1 MATDAQSTR
10 RKRSLL
16 AVVVLAV
23 LVVSVA
29 VAWVLG
35 ALADRRVKSAVAI
48 LAAVRRDGLAKHWPE
63 RPRLDWY
70 LSHAGDEA
78 EPSGWRAVIRGRV
91 DNGREDNGLFAGM
104 IVHVSGREYQVEEWV
119 LNADATSGKYAAHM
133 GVGRPLPDTSITL
146 EKREDGEKRED
157 REKMDVTVTPYG
169 GKRLPGRGEA
179 PKNYLPEGTLELAV
193 ALVAAGRGNAQ
204 FALVFNGSPNV
215 GGRIEFGTVRMRYA
229 GKGPTRQGKETRR
242 VRVGFGGRRQDEHE
256 YEVGPDGEVL
266 AWSEPGRRFVAV
278 GEEELRGRFPNALSI
293 VGRLLPN
300 RLRIIWQRE
309 RMGAPPDDESEV
321 ELEVRSAAAFEV
333 LLAQLGRAA
342 DQLVVGRQLE
352 LLELEVGRAL
362 NAIGPRGELA
372 EKVERRNV
380 VHGRLDVDAGVQ
392 RLVAVEADDDLVVAV
407 PGEVEGGGR
416 PALLVIGDEHQCV
429 GRIGGDGECP
439 LHAARAGQ
447 REHAGHGGV
456 EGSGGHG
463 AALIHCGEWLLKGKP
478 PALAS
483 FAGAGA
489 GL

>member
-1 MATDAQSTR
+1 MATEAQSTR

-16 AVVVLAV
+16 AGVMLAV
-23 LVVSVA
+23 LVASVG

-35 ALADRRVKSAVAI
+35 ELADRRVKSAVAT
-48 LAAVRRDGLAKHWPE
+48 LAAVRRDGLGKHWPE
-63 RPRLDWY
+63 RLRVDWY
-70 LSHAGDEA
+70 LSYAGDEA
-78 EPSGWRAVIRGRV
+78 EPSGWGASIRGRG
-91 DNGREDNGLFAGM
+91 DQGPFAGM
-104 IVHVSGREYQVEEWV
+104 MLRVTGHEYTLEQWL
-119 LNADATSGKYAAHM
+119 LNADATSGDYDALK
-133 GVGRPLPDTSITL
+133 GVGWPLPDTSVTL
-146 EKREDGEKRED
+146 EKGEDG
-157 REKMDVTVTPYG
+157 EKMDVTVTPYG
-169 GKRLPGRGEA
+169 GKRLPGRAPA

-204 FALVFNGSPNV
+204 FALVFNESPNV

-321 ELEVRSAAAFEV
+321 ELEVRSAAAFAV

-342 DQLVVGRQLE
+342 DQLVVVGQLE

-362 NAIGPRGELA
+362 NAVSPRGEFA

>member
-1 MATDAQSTR
+1 MATEAQSTW

-16 AVVVLAV
+16 AVVM
-23 LVVSVA
+23 LVVLLVSVG

-35 ALADRRVKSAVAI
+35 ELADRRVKSAVAT

-63 RPRLDWY
+63 RLRLDWD
-70 LSHAGDEA
+70 LSYAGDEA
-78 EPSGWRAVIRGRV
+78 DPSGWRAAIRGRG
-91 DNGREDNGLFAGM
+91 DQGEFAGM
-104 IVHVSGREYQVEEWV
+104 VVHVSGQEYQLETWV
-119 LNADATSGKYAAHM
+119 LNADATSGYYDALR
-133 GVGRPLPDTSITL
+133 GVGWPLPDTSIKL
-146 EKREDGEKRED
+146 DDGV
-157 REKMDVTVTPYG
+157 VTVAPHG
-169 GKRLPGRGEA
+169 GKRFPGRGQA
-179 PKNYLPEGTLELAV
+179 PDNYLPEGTLELAV
-193 ALVAAGRGNAQ
+193 ALVAAWRGNAQ
-204 FALVFNGSPNV
+204 FALVFNERSNV
-215 GGRIEFGTVRMRYA
+215 GGRVEFGTVRMRYV

-242 VRVGFGGRRQDEHE
+242 VRVGFGGRRQGEQE
-256 YEVGPDGEVL
+256 YQVGPDGEVL
-266 AWSEPGRRFVAV
+266 ARSVLGRRFVAV
-278 GEEELRGRFPNALSI
+278 GEEELRGRFPEAPNI
-293 VGRLLPN
+293 VGQLLPE

-309 RMGAPPDDESEV
+309 RMGAPPDDDSEV

-342 DQLVVGRQLE
+342 DQLFVGGQLQ

-372 EKVERRNV
+372 EKVERRQV

-407 PGEVEGGGR
+407 PGEVEGRGR
-416 PALLVIGDEHQCV
+416 PALFVIGDEHQCV
-429 GRIGGDGECP
+429 GRIGGDGECL

-447 REHAGHGGV
+447 REHASHGEV

-463 AALIHCGEWLLKGKP
+463 AVLIHRGERSLKGKP

-483 FAGAGA
+483 FAGGGA